1 MRNQPFSPQ
10 QGSFR
15 STRKTMV
22 VSTEPAETRKKPR
35 PIIEREEITVRFCG
49 DSGDGMQLV
58 GMQMTNTTAMFG
70 NDVST
75 FPDFPAEIRAP
86 AGTLAG
92 VSGYQLNF
100 GAHKLRTAGDR
111 VNALIAMNPAA
122 LKANIADLETGGILV
137 VNEDAFGK
145 NNLAKAGYAENPLDD
160 GSLTRH
166 QLFRIPIDKLNAEAC
181 AETGLTGRAVGRC
194 KNFYALG
201 LVYWLFGRSM
211 ETTLRWIQDKF
222 GSKPA
227 VAEANVRAL
236 RAGFYFG
243 ETAEMFPARYLVA
256 PAKIASGRYRKVTG
270 NEAMAMGL
278 ITAAQLANKPLFY
291 GSYPITPASD
301 ILHELARHKNFDVR
315 TFQAEDEIAAITS
328 VIGASFAGAL
338 AVTGTS
344 GPGVALKQ
352 EGIGLAVMTEL
363 PIVVVNV
370 QRGGPST
377 GLPTKTEQADLH
389 QAIWG
394 RNGEAPVCVLAPA
407 TPGDCFNM
415 ALEAFRIAIE
425 FMTPVMLL
433 SDGYLANGAEPWQ
446 LPDPSKF
453 PKLNVKHPSAAGG
466 NGHGFLPYK
475 RNERLVREWAL
486 PGTPGLEHRI
496 GGLEKEDV
504 SGEVC
509 YDPDNHHHMVCTRRK
524 KIDNI
529 AETVPPL
536 DVFGDSSGDLLVLG
550 WGSTYGPITTAV
562 ERCRAKGM
570 RVSSAHL
577 RYLDPM
583 PKNVGDVLSG
593 FATVLIPEM
602 NLGQL
607 LAHIRAKYLVDA
619 IGLNKVQGKPFM
631 IQEIEDKI
639 EELLNHHNGRKS

>member
-1 MRNQPFSPQ
+1 
-10 QGSFR
+10 
-15 STRKTMV
+15 MV
-22 VSTEPAETRKKPR
+22 VSTEPLDVCKKPL
-35 PIIEREEITVRFCG
+35 PVIEREEITVRFCG

-58 GMQMTNTTAMFG
+58 GMQMTNTSAMFG

-122 LKANIADLETGGILV
+122 LKANLCDLETGGILV
-137 VNEDAFGK
+137 VNEDAFNK
-145 NNLAKAGYAENPLDD
+145 NNLAKAGFAENPLDD
-160 GSLTRH
+160 GSLTRY

-211 ETTLRWIQDKF
+211 DTTLRWIQEKF

-227 VAEANVRAL
+227 VSEANVRAL

-256 PAKIASGRYRKVTG
+256 PAKIAPGRYRKVTG
-270 NEAMAMGL
+270 NEALAMGL
-278 ITAAQLANKPLFY
+278 ITAARLANKPLFY

-301 ILHELARHKNFDVR
+301 ILHELAKHKNYDVR

-394 RNGEAPVCVLAPA
+394 RNGEAPLCVLAPA
-407 TPGDCFNM
+407 TPGDCFTM
-415 ALEAFRIAIE
+415 ALEAFRIATE

-433 SDGYLANGAEPWQ
+433 SDGYLANGAEPWL

-453 PKLNVKHPSAAGG
+453 PKFKVRHPSAANG
-466 NGHGFLPYK
+466 NGQGFLPYK
-475 RNERLVREWAL
+475 RNERLVREWAV

-504 SGEVC
+504 TGDVC

-529 AETVPPL
+529 AETIPPL

-562 ERCRAKGM
+562 ERCRVKGL

-583 PKNVGDVLSG
+583 PKNVGEVLSR
-593 FATVLIPEM
+593 FAVVMIPEM